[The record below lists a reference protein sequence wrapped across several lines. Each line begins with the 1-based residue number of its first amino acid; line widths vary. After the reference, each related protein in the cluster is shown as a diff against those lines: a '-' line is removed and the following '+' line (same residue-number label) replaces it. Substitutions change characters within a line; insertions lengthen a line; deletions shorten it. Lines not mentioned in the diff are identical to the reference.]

1 MACNIGFYSVD
12 RPRTVANAT
21 LGDARIESG
30 FCRWVP
36 GLGVPG
42 IGPKIARTLLA
53 ELAELVNESAS
64 PYRRSIVVRNGP
76 QTESLQS
83 DVMRLPSAEIVPM
96 QLPTE

>member
-1 MACNIGFYSVD
+1 MALAWILAAKLRHGLSTAQRSLCSRWRMLERD
-12 RPRTVANAT
+12 SSRLSPCPSLPR
-21 LGDARIESG
+21 
-30 FCRWVP
+30 
-36 GLGVPG
+36 
-42 IGPKIARTLLA
+42 
-53 ELAELVNESAS
+53 LVNESAS

>member
-1 MACNIGFYSVD
+1 MSHSG
-12 RPRTVANAT
+12 T
-21 LGDARIESG
+21 GRIDSG
-30 FCRWVP
+30 LRRCVP

-42 IGPKIARTLLA
+42 IGRKIARSLLA
-53 ELAELVNESAS
+53 ERPERVNELAS
-64 PYRRSIVVRNGP
+64 PYRRSIVDRNGP